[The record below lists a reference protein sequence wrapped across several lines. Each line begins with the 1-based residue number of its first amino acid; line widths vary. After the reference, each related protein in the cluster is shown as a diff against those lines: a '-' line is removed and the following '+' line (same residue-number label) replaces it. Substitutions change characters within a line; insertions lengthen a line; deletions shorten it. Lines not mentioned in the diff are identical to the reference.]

1 MVTEFRFP
9 DVGEGITEGE
19 LVKWLV
25 EEGDSVQ
32 ADQPIAE
39 VETDKAVVEIP
50 SPIQGKILKR
60 HVKEGETIKVG
71 AVLVT
76 FGEKGEALPSPI
88 AKQGANVQPPRSS
101 SSSTIPTGEVGQQQ
115 QQSNAQVSQV
125 QGMPI
130 LATPAIRKAARE
142 LNIDLSAIQ
151 GSGPGGRIELHD
163 LSESVLGKAD
173 GRVGGKANLTLI
185 PEKRVTTPSL
195 MTPSPITPSS
205 KNERET
211 RVQFEQY
218 GRVLRMPLKG
228 ARKIIAERM
237 SESVRKIPHVSHMD
251 MADVSALW
259 DIRNKEKSIA
269 ENKGFKLTFLP
280 FVIKACVKALK
291 NHPFLNASLD
301 ETNGAAQEIVLKQYY
316 NIGFAVDT
324 GQSLLVPV
332 LKKADEM
339 SVMDIAQHVQKLS
352 DAARD
357 KSIQLSDMQGG
368 SFSIT
373 NIGSIGGTFFTPIIN
388 YPEAAILGMGK
399 IEDRAVVREGK
410 IMVRKVLP
418 LVLAFDHRIL
428 DGAKAALFMNDVK
441 KHLEDPDLFLVDI
454 V

>member
-25 EEGDSVQ
+25 EEGDTVEL
-32 ADQPIAE
+32 DQPIAE
-39 VETDKAVVEIP
+39 LETDKAVVEIP

-60 HVKEGETIKVG
+60 HAKEGETVKVG

-76 FGEKGEALPSPI
+76 IGEKGETLPSST
-88 AKQGANVQPPRSS
+88 AKQGAKEQQRSEQQPRFLAAP
-101 SSSTIPTGEVGQQQ
+101 TIGVGQQQ
-115 QQSNAQVSQV
+115 QPSGTKIPPISSTSQIPQEMSV
-125 QGMPI
+125 

-142 LNIDLSAIQ
+142 LNIDLSTIQ

-163 LSESVLGKAD
+163 LSEGALGKGD
-173 GRVGGKANLTLI
+173 PTLTNGKAA
-185 PEKRVTTPSL
+185 TPSL
-195 MTPSPITPSS
+195 PKSV
-205 KNERET
+205 RET
-211 RVQFEQY
+211 SVQFEQY

-237 SESVRKIPHVSHMD
+237 SESARKIPHVSHMD

-259 DIRNKEKSIA
+259 DIRNKEKSMA
-269 ENKGFKLTFLP
+269 ENRGFKLTFLP

-291 NHPFLNASLD
+291 NHPFLNSSLD
-301 ETNGAAQEIVLKQYY
+301 ETNEAAQEIVLKQYY

-339 SVMDIAQHVQKLS
+339 SVMDIAQHIQKLS

-441 KHLEDPDLFLVDI
+441 KHLEDPDLFLVDT